1 MISDAVMPSFYGNRK
16 PTSISFPL
24 FGIARQLNYRH
35 LPDMIGSGELL
46 ARLKEAG
53 ARPTEIAKA
62 MGVAPSRVTELY
74 NGTRQLKLDEAV
86 KLVDAFK
93 LDESP
98 ARLNPVSTPIA
109 RLIVLHLAHSLG
121 SEVGDSE
128 VTELAEDLRAFSAFA
143 TNPRM
148 RESLDAVEAF
158 FESLRLRRQAAL
170 EDARSMRQA
179 QDR

>member
-1 MISDAVMPSFYGNRK
+1 MAPLYGNRK
-16 PTSISFPL
+16 APSIPITL
-24 FGIARQLNYRH
+24 FGIAPPANYRH

-46 ARLKEAG
+46 ARLKEVG
-53 ARPTEIAKA
+53 ARPTEIARA

-93 LDESP
+93 IEDGAS
-98 ARLNPVSTPIA
+98 RLNPVSTPIA

-121 SEVGDSE
+121 SAVDDSE

-170 EDARSMRQA
+170 EDARSTRLA
-179 QDR
+179 QDS